1 MYKFRVIAVNNFG
14 ESPRS
19 AASRPYQV
27 AGFTHRFSSRPIAGP
42 HIAYTEAI
50 SDTQIMLKWTVSAGG
65 SGSARAPLPDAAGGS
80 PVGPAW
86 ASRQQQ

>member
-1 MYKFRVIAVNNFG
+1 MIAVNNYG

-27 AGFTHRFSSRPIAGP
+27 AGFTSRFSSRPIAGP

-50 SDTQIMLKWTVSAGG
+50 SDTQIMLKWTVGITVSCSFLPCTICTAGAVQ
-65 SGSARAPLPDAAGGS
+65 S
-80 PVGPAW
+80 
-86 ASRQQQ
+86 

>member
-1 MYKFRVIAVNNFG
+1 VIAVNNYG

-27 AGFTHRFSSRPIAGP
+27 AGFTQRFSSRPIAGP

-50 SDTQIMLKWTVSAGG
+50 SDTQIMLKWTVSTGS
-65 SGSARAPLPDAAGGS
+65 SGSAHAALPDV
-80 PVGPAW
+80 PT
-86 ASRQQQ
+86 